1 MPKIFPCETQREPSD
16 VVLEEIHS
24 KPQTWARYLK
34 RERTKHAV
42 ELAR

>member
-16 VVLEEIHS
+16 IALEEIHS

-34 RERTKHAV
+34 REQNIHAL
-42 ELAR
+42 ESAS